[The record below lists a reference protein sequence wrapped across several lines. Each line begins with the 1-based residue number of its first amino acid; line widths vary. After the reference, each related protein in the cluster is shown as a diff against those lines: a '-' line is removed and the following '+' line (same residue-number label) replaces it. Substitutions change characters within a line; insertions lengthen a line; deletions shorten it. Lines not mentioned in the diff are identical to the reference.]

1 MTYKLTVTHDKS
13 GESSVHTGSNPAM
26 LRDYLVAAVARAGH
40 TVHAVVEQERTEGVI
55 WKGNTADV
63 WGFFEIAEEV

>member
-1 MTYKLTVTHDKS
+1 MYKLTVTHDKS
-13 GESSVHTGSNPAM
+13 KERSVATGSNPVM

-40 TVHAVVEQERTEGVI
+40 SVHAVVEQQRTKGVI
-55 WKGNTADV
+55 WEGNTANV